1 MTEFANIIRCATVTV
16 RDVEAAARN
25 YEQWF
30 GYRLAEVGEIDAGL
44 AQSWGAPGH
53 AGRPYRLLQPAS
65 GAESFIRFV
74 EGSSSPE
81 EPPMRT
87 LGWSAMEIAIEDVFA
102 ANEHLQDSPF
112 AIIGPPK
119 PMESLPTIHPM
130 QVRAPD
136 GELSFLTQILS
147 REPNNGLPRPE
158 SFIDH
163 IFIMVAGCSDADR
176 TYAWFEEQIGIE
188 PRMTLEM
195 TYRLINEAFG
205 LPLTNKIRMRTGK
218 AKGLVCFEFDAL
230 PEGAEPRRRTGD
242 GLPEGIGLVSVSHPD
257 LGNVPGP
264 WLAPPEHRPGALYG
278 GRRSGTL
285 SGPDGILVEVIEA

>member
-1 MTEFANIIRCATVTV
+1 MTEPANIIRCATVTV
-16 RDVEAAARN
+16 RDVEAASNN

-30 GYRLAEVGEIDAGL
+30 AYRIVEIGEVDAEL
-44 AQSWGAPGH
+44 AQSWGAPGC
-53 AGRPYRLLQPAS
+53 AGRAFRLLQPAS
-65 GAESFIRFV
+65 GADSFIRLI
-74 EGSSSPE
+74 EGDAAPE
-81 EPPMRT
+81 EPPMLT

-102 ANEHLQDSPF
+102 ANDSLQGSPF

-147 REPNNGLPRPE
+147 REPNNGLPRPQ

-163 IFIMVAGCSDADR
+163 IFIMVAGCTDADA

-205 LPLTNKIRMRTGK
+205 LPLSNKIRMRTGK
-218 AKGLVCFEFDAL
+218 AQGLVCFEFDTLPAGAGPRARPDGAL
-230 PEGAEPRRRTGD
+230 PI
-242 GLPEGIGLVSVSHPD
+242 GIGLVSVAHPD
-257 LGNVPGP
+257 LDSIPGP
-264 WLAPPEHRPGALYG
+264 WLAPPARHSGSLYG
-278 GRRSGTL
+278 GRRAGTL